1 MKTNY
6 LSTVYNP
13 ESHPYTTYPEK
24 LCKHLYDRFNFDKEM
39 SLLEVGCGRGEF
51 LRNFKNLGLSVYG
64 CDLSDEVKDYLKD
77 FDIKITDVDKQP
89 LPYNDNS
96 IDIIFSKS
104 FIEHLYYPEN
114 FLKEAMRILKP
125 GGLLLTLTPDWES
138 NYKIFFDDFT
148 HRSPFTKTA
157 LKDAYKM
164 DVYAMSNWRNNNY
177 NSLLSGTDGPAVP
190 VNSIK
195 KEPSAELNINQR
207 DQDSLPPYEILD
219 EILKKIIEEEASL
232 DSIINLGHDKDLVYR
247 INKLLLL
254 SEYKR
259 RQSAPGVKLTARS
272 FGKER
277 RYPITNAFLRDK

>member
-164 DVYAMSNWRNNNY
+164 TGY
-177 NSLLSGTDGPAVP
+177 NSVDVFHFRQLPIVWKFP
-190 VNSIK
+190 I
-195 KEPSAELNINQR
+195 LNIFCAFISPFIPVR
-207 DQDSLPPYEILD
+207 TST
-219 EILKKIIEEEASL
+219 K
-232 DSIINLGHDKDLVYR
+232 
-247 INKLLLL
+247 
-254 SEYKR
+254 
-259 RQSAPGVKLTARS
+259 
-272 FGKER
+272 
-277 RYPITNAFLRDK
+277 FLRWSRELMLVGIGKKD